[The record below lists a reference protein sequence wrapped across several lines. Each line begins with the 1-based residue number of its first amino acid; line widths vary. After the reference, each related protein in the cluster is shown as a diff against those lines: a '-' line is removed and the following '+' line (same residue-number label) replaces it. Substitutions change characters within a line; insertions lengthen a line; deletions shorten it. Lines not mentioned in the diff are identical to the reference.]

1 MLFFCEMFVVCME
14 LCLSVDG
21 CDGNVEGRRL
31 GCLCRG
37 CVTVDVFF
45 PVRVTLLEGWFHCSL
60 FNVLVD

>member
-37 CVTVDVFF
+37 CVTVDVF
-45 PVRVTLLEGWFHCSL
+45 PSACNSVGRLVSL
-60 FNVLVD
+60 